1 MTTAIPLAA
10 AVVPDR
16 VLHCSTRL
24 RVDVFDLTSIV
35 IVAVRGVVE
44 AASVDLVIAA
54 VQGAVLRPRPIV
66 IDVSASA
73 GWIDPALVAAAR
85 RTGGDVFLVPPGGK
99 ATVGRQEE
107 MTGTDGDG
115 VHRCA
120 DLAAGLAAAGACLAV
135 QSSQPSR
142 LAIFPA
148 AVVSSDIAAVLHLP
162 SAPEW
167 DDPPVHH
174 RGRHS
179 RRAS

>member
-1 MTTAIPLAA
+1 M
-10 AVVPDR
+10 
-16 VLHCSTRL
+16 
-24 RVDVFDLTSIV
+24 V
-35 IVAVRGVVE
+35 IVAVRGVVA
-44 AASVDLVIAA
+44 AASVDWVIAA

-66 IDVSASA
+66 LDVSASA

-120 DLAAGLAAAGACLAV
+120 DLAAGLAAAGAGPAV
-135 QSSQPSR
+135 HSSRP
-142 LAIFPA
+142 AIVPA
-148 AVVSSDIAAVLHLP
+148 AVASGDIAAVLQLP
-162 SAPEW
+162 AAAEW